1 MVLSSKEFLSDT
13 ATLSFSSS
21 NFISDEIASLDGAVT
36 GLGDRLFMS
45 LVGVAIIDLNLKF
58 AGPRVALSVQITCR
72 GIQIFVNG
80 IILQNAWLNYYNPNI

>member
-1 MVLSSKEFLSDT
+1 MHDNLPAAKRLST
-13 ATLSFSSS
+13 CCRNTSS
-21 NFISDEIASLDGAVT
+21 DGAVT

-58 AGPRVALSVQITCR
+58 AGPRVALSVQITCC